1 VFFGSA
7 MVNFGVQPLLDFF
20 VEHAP
25 VPRPRPTTTRAVEPG
40 EPGLTGFV
48 FKIQANMDPKHRDR
62 IAFLRICSGRYQAG
76 QKLYHVRLGKEV
88 RVSDALTFMAA
99 DRGRIEEAYAGD
111 IIGLHNHGT
120 IAVGDTFTT
129 GETLTF
135 TGIPSFAPELF
146 RRVRLKDP
154 LRMKQLVKGL
164 AQLSE
169 EGTTQFFR
177 PLLGNDLVL
186 GAVGLLQFD
195 VVAYRLKDEYGVD
208 AGFENVD
215 VQAARWI
222 TCPDP
227 KRLKEFRERYVTNL
241 AEDAGGSLVYFA
253 PSLVNLRL
261 VQEKWP
267 EVGFAA
273 TREHVSLMAA

>member
-25 VPRPRPTTTRAVEPG
+25 APRPRPTTTRAVEPD
-40 EPGLTGFV
+40 EPALTGFV
-48 FKIQANMDPKHRDR
+48 FKIQANMDPRHRDR
-62 IAFLRICSGRYQAG
+62 IAFMRICSGKFEAG
-76 QKLYHVRLGKEV
+76 QRLFHVRIGKEV
-88 RVSDALTFMAA
+88 RVADALTFMAA
-99 DRGRIEEAYAGD
+99 DRGRIDEAFAGD

-129 GETLTF
+129 GEELQF

-154 LRMKQLVKGL
+154 LRMKQLIKGL
-164 AQLSE
+164 GQLSE

-177 PLLGNDLVL
+177 PLIGNDLIL

-195 VVAYRLKDEYGVD
+195 VVAYRLRDEYGVD
-208 AGFENVD
+208 AAFEGID
-215 VQAARWI
+215 VKTARWI
-222 TCPDP
+222 SCPDA
-227 KRLKEFRERYVTNL
+227 KRMKEFRDRYMPNI

-253 PSLVNLRL
+253 PSMINLRL

-267 EVGFAA
+267 EVAFAA
-273 TREHVSLMAA
+273 TREHLPLMAA

>member
-1 VFFGSA
+1 
-7 MVNFGVQPLLDFF
+7 VNFGVQPLLDFF
-20 VEHAP
+20 VDHAP
-25 VPRPRPTTTRAVEPG
+25 PPRSRATTTRAVEPAQ
-40 EPGLTGFV
+40 EALTGFV

-62 IAFLRICSGRYQAG
+62 IAFMRLCSGRFEAG
-76 QKLYHVRLGKEV
+76 QKLFQVRTEKEV
-88 RVSDALTFMAA
+88 RVADALTFMAA

-120 IAVGDTFTT
+120 IAVGDTFTM
-129 GETLTF
+129 GEALQF

-154 LRMKQLVKGL
+154 LRMKQLIKGL

-177 PLLGNDLVL
+177 PLLGNDLIL

-195 VVAYRLKDEYGVD
+195 VVAYRLRDEYGVD
-208 AGFENVD
+208 AAFEGVD
-215 VQAARWI
+215 VKTARWI
-222 TCPDP
+222 SCVDP
-227 KRLKEFRERYVTNL
+227 KRMKEFRDRYMTNL
-241 AEDAGGSLVYFA
+241 AQDAAGSLVYFA
-253 PSLVNLRL
+253 PSLINLRL

-267 EVGFAA
+267 EVSFAA
-273 TREHVSLMAA
+273 TREHVPLMAA